1 MGFVVGRECQQDGM
15 SLAPK
20 QLLAFESYFQVDVR
34 RFPASSLEA
43 AQPQFGKGAGPGMIK
58 IGLYSEDRTLH
69 TLLSS
74 ALGKEFEVQLE
85 ADEDGIN
92 LLRAAGDCD
101 VVILDLNS
109 NHDSLQERIGCTQR
123 LIATH
128 VPLVIMADDGLRST
142 AFELV
147 RTGAFGYCRRPP
159 SIRDLKTMLSRAFEN
174 SSLRQQL
181 QTVQQQLEEPGSC
194 DHLIGASPQMQ
205 RVYQLVHRVTNLN
218 ASVLVTGESGTGK
231 ELIARAIHNLG
242 SRANRPFV
250 AVSCGA
256 IPETLIEAE
265 LFGHEKGAFTG
276 TVGAREG
283 YFEQAADGTLFL
295 DEIGDLS
302 LFTQVKLLRVL
313 QQMEFNRLGSNRLI
327 PLRARLIFATH
338 QDLGKLVAEGKFR
351 QDLFYRINVM
361 RIDSP
366 PLQDRVE
373 DIPLIAHH
381 FLRHY
386 AGVFQKPVD
395 NIEPDALEMLQGYAW
410 PGNVRELENVIQRAI
425 ILAPGCAVRAEDLNL
440 NGHEQEDPG
449 AFDEVV
455 DIADYQPAGSFERQ
469 LRDYKIR
476 LAVAA
481 VREASGNKTLAA
493 RSLSISRAY
502 LHRLLRLAETD
513 SEGIYTEPPLRHSGT
528 A

>member
-1 MGFVVGRECQQDGM
+1 MTR
-15 SLAPK
+15 
-20 QLLAFESYFQVDVR
+20 
-34 RFPASSLEA
+34 
-43 AQPQFGKGAGPGMIK
+43 
-58 IGLYSEDRTLH
+58 IGLYSEDRTLQP
-69 TLLSS
+69 LLSP
-74 ALGKEFEVQLE
+74 ALGKDFEVLLE
-85 ADEDGIN
+85 SDGEAMDALI
-92 LLRAAGDCD
+92 AAGNCD
-101 VVILDLNS
+101 VLILDLYS
-109 NHDSLQERIGCTQR
+109 HEDSLQTRIDCARR
-123 LIATH
+123 LIASN
-128 VPLVIMADDGLRST
+128 VPAILMADDSLRST

-147 RTGAFGYCRRPP
+147 RSGAFGYTRRPP
-159 SIRDLKTMLSRAFEN
+159 SIRDLKTMLSRACET
-174 SSLRQQL
+174 SALKQQL
-181 QTVQQQLEEPGSC
+181 YSVQHRIEEPGNC
-194 DHLIGASPQMQ
+194 DRIIGSSLGMQ
-205 RVYQLVHRVTNLN
+205 RVYQLVRSVTNLN
-218 ASVLVTGESGTGK
+218 AAVLVTGESGTGK

-242 SRANRPFV
+242 SRANKPFV

-283 YFEQAADGTLFL
+283 YFEQAGDGTLFL

-313 QQMEFNRLGSNRLI
+313 QQMEFSRLGSSKLT

-338 QDLGKLVAEGKFR
+338 QDLAKLVAEGKFR
-351 QDLFYRINVM
+351 QDLYYRINVM

-366 PLQDRVE
+366 PLQDRPE
-373 DIPLIAHH
+373 DIPLIASH

-386 AGVFQKPVD
+386 AGVFQKPMD
-395 NIEPDALEMLQGYAW
+395 SIEPDALDMLLGYAW
-410 PGNVRELENVIQRAI
+410 PGNVRELENVMQRAI

-440 NGHEQEDPG
+440 HNQEQEEDTG

-476 LAVAA
+476 LAVVA
-481 VREASGNKTLAA
+481 VREANGNKTVAA

-513 SEGIYTEPPLRHSGT
+513 SEAIYAEQPLRHSVT